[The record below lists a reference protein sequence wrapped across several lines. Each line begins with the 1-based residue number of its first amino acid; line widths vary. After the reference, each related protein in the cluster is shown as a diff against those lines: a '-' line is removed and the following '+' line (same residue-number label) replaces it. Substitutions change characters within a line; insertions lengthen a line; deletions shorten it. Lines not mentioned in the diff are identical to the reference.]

1 MCGHSKVKKGN
12 CQLSTEETVIRHQTI
27 METVFL
33 YLYPPILDQ
42 RRMLRKK
49 LRSEITEIGQRLYLK
64 GFCPSR
70 TNS

>member
-12 CQLSTEETVIRHQTI
+12 CHPSSVIKRLWK
-27 METVFL
+27 TVFL

-64 GFCPSR
+64 VFCPSR